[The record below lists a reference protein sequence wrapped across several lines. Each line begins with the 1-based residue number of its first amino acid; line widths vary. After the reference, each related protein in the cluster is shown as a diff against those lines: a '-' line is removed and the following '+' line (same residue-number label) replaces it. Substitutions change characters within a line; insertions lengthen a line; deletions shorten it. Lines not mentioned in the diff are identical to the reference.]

1 MFFILDTWLDN
12 KIPSIRII
20 SKETGKSILEF
31 RGSEVQQL
39 LDNRVIDAEDLY
51 SRNNNLEKEIIYE
64 LFDYA
69 RQQNQ
74 ILHEDLKTHILP
86 AHTQRKKSDL
96 LSNTFNRMQYLRK
109 AFFSHYLLKLRIS

>member
-20 SKETGKSILEF
+20 SKETGQSILEF
-31 RGSEVQQL
+31 KGSEVQQL
-39 LDNRVIDAEDLY
+39 LDHRVIDAEDLY

-64 LFDYA
+64 LFAYA

-74 ILHEDLKTHILP
+74 ILP